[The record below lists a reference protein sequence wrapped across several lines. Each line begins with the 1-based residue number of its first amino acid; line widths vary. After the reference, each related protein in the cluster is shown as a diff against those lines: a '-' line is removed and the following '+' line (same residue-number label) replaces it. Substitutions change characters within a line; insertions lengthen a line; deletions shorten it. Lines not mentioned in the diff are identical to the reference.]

1 MFLIYA
7 NTIINLDMVKS
18 ITRAGLDEILFNF
31 RDAEEFILID
41 FSNEEDRENHFEQIK
56 EALRK
61 SATSEFPTLS
71 TY

>member
-31 RDAEEFILID
+31 PYAEDLIRIG

-56 EALRK
+56 ETLRK